1 MANNHAIMSS
11 SPCHSLLLTI
21 PSVALCII
29 IRYFL
34 HHKTYGFKAKHSI
47 TICNTKPYPQP
58 IFLAI
63 FQRFII
69 HEMLQTI
76 LAR

>member
-21 PSVALCII
+21 PSVAFCII

-34 HHKTYGFKAKHSI
+34 HHKTYSFKAKHNI
-47 TICNTKPYPQP
+47 TICNTK
-58 IFLAI
+58 
-63 FQRFII
+63 
-69 HEMLQTI
+69 H
-76 LAR
+76 